1 MFRDAVDAAHRR
13 DAHRCAEVLSE
24 ATDEPSDFRKVFV
37 YGFFTLRHVLEPALG
52 STPTSDQVATLVAT
66 ADTDFLRPVEEEYG
80 DGLVLRAVRA
90 AFELEPPPTDPVLA
104 PAFALAVVAALVSLL
119 KFPLADITNR
129 RAEVAVDVRD
139 LGARQQVHQDL
150 LK

>member
-13 DAHRCAEVLSE
+13 DAHRCAEVLFE

-37 YGFFTLRHVLEPALG
+37 YGFFTLRHALESALG
-52 STPTSDQVATLVAT
+52 DTPTSDQVATLVAA

-90 AFELEPPPTDPVLA
+90 AFELEPPPTDPELA
-104 PAFALAVVAALVSLL
+104 PAFALAVVAALGSLL

-129 RAEVAVDVRD
+129 RAEVAADVRT
-139 LGARQQVHQDL
+139 LAPANKYTQDL